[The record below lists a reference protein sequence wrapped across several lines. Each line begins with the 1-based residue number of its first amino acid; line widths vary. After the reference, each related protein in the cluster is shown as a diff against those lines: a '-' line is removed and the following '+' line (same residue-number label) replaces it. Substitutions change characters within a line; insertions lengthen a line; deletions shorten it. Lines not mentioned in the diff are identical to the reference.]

1 MNISKEISKYE
12 KELIDLRRHFHQ
24 YPELGFQEFKT
35 QDFIMDYLERLGLE
49 PKKMAKT
56 GVVALLKGKGPG
68 KTLLLRA
75 DMDALKVEEETEV
88 DYKSKNKGIMH
99 ACGHDGH
106 MAMLLIAAKILS
118 ENADKFSGNI
128 KFVFQPNEE
137 DAGAYLMVE
146 EGVLENPKVD
156 AAIAI
161 HLWSPIETGKMS
173 IQEGPVMAAMDI
185 FRLEIFGKGG
195 HTALPQEAI
204 DPVYIA
210 SQIVVNLLSI
220 QAKEINALTPT
231 TISVAKLVSE
241 TAPNIIPGSAELE
254 GTIRYLYKGGKD
266 SLEKPLER
274 FERIVKGICETYG
287 ASYNLEITPSN
298 FVVDNDARLVNLI
311 KENANNLIGERNI
324 VPYQTMAGEDFSEF
338 SKNIPSCLFFV
349 GTRNVE
355 KETHYPHHHPRF
367 NIDEDALALGVEMHV
382 RNTLSFLNNNQEV

>member
-1 MNISKEISKYE
+1 MN
-12 KELIDLRRHFHQ
+12 
-24 YPELGFQEFKT
+24 PELGFEEFKT
-35 QDFIMDYLERLGLE
+35 QEYIINYLESLGLKPE
-49 PKKMAKT
+49 KLART
-56 GVVALLKGKGPG
+56 GVVALLKGNGDG
-68 KTLLLRA
+68 KTVMLRA
-75 DMDALKVEEETEV
+75 DMDALMVEEENEV
-88 DYKSKNKGIMH
+88 EYKSKNQGIMH

-106 MAMLLIAAKILS
+106 MAMLLIAAKILT
-118 ENADKFSGNI
+118 ENQDSFSGNV

-173 IQEGPVMAAMDI
+173 IQEGPVMGAMDI

-231 TISVAKLVSE
+231 TISVAKLVSG

-254 GTIRYLYKGGKD
+254 GTIRYLYKGEKD

-298 FVVDNDARLVNLI
+298 FVVDNDASLVNLI

-338 SKNIPSCLFFV
+338 TKEIPSCLFFV
-349 GTRNVE
+349 GTKNEE
-355 KETHYPHHHPRF
+355 KQTHYPHHHSKF
-367 NIDEDALALGVEMHV
+367 NINEESLKLGVEMHI
-382 RNTLSFLNNNQEV
+382 RNTLKYLNG